1 MDEQKF
7 MESRCLCWKSKLAL
21 VHTGGVGRARWLLG
35 WSAAALR
42 VSTQAALLLQ
52 CCNAQLY
59 LSARTLLL
67 ITINNDESMVLLCP
81 RSERVE
87 RWGGGR
93 VAERRVIPPSAW
105 WFFHVCA
112 IFCRHWKCYAGVMSI
127 WASTDHFQV
136 YFLPG
141 IARVT
146 WKKQARLQNLWMRR
160 RWRAALSRRAMRLL
174 WLLNMGAEMKSKVF
188 PTNTRELR
196 MPPMLYKD
204 LNIMLIFPMKLC

>member
-1 MDEQKF
+1 MDEQKL

-87 RWGGGR
+87 RWGGEGSR
-93 VAERRVIPPSAW
+93 EKSNTALRLM
-105 WFFHVCA
+105 FFSHLCHILQTLKMLCWCDVDMSVHGS
-112 IFCRHWKCYAGVMSI
+112 FSGLFLAGNRTCDMEKAGKTPKSLDE
-127 WASTDHFQV
+127 APLESR
-136 YFLPG
+136 P
-141 IARVT
+141 VT
-146 WKKQARLQNLWMRR
+146 QGDA
-160 RWRAALSRRAMRLL
+160 AALTA
-174 WLLNMGAEMKSKVF
+174 
-188 PTNTRELR
+188 
-196 MPPMLYKD
+196 
-204 LNIMLIFPMKLC
+204 